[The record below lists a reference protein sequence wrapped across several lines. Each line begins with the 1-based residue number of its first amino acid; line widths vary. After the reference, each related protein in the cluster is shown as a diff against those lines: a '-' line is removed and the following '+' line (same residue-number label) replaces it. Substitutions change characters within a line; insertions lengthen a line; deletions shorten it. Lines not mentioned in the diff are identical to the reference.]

1 MLKVEFEGGIVNVA
15 ELKDLQPGDF
25 ITTASNTNPIHIGIK
40 VGTNAYPSWSPSSA
54 SHAMI
59 YVGAHR
65 VIEAVNGGGS
75 TQAQHRGGVTTN
87 TLAGALTDFPWAHA
101 YTMHGLTAKNR
112 EDICAYARHML
123 NHPYEKLNAF
133 LSSPL
138 FSAHVADGPACFCS
152 EFVAEAYRRVGKP
165 ITKLGQGKSYPYS
178 LEAAST
184 RTEGVR
190 SRGWLKHGDPAVNG
204 YCDRQLYKQAI
215 PLTDWVQE
223 KVFGRW

>member
-1 MLKVEFEGGIVNVA
+1 MIKVEFEGGVVNVA

-25 ITTASNTNPIHIGIK
+25 ITTTADWNLEHFAIKFGTFAESN
-40 VGTNAYPSWSPSSA
+40 SSA

-65 VIEAVNGGGS
+65 VIEAVGGGGS
-75 TQAQHRGGVTTN
+75 TQTKKPGGVTTN
-87 TLAGALTDFPWAHA
+87 TLAGALTFPWAHA

-123 NHPYEKLNAF
+123 NHPYDTLKSI

-165 ITKLGQGKSYPYS
+165 ITRLGQGKSYPAS

-190 SRGWLKHGDPAVNG
+190 SRGWLKHGDPAVSG
-204 YCDRQLYKQAI
+204 YCDRRLYNSEI
-215 PLTDWVQE
+215 PLLERTAG
-223 KVFGRW
+223 KIFGR